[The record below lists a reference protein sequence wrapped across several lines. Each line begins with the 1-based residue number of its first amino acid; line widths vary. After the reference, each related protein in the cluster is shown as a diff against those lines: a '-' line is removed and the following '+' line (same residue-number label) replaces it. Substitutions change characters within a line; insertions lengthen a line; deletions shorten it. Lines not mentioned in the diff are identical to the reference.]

1 MIPMLMIAGMSAVL
15 LLLYELPF
23 LTGLLLVAIAIGC
36 IVSIVKGIQGI
47 REIKNSKGKQW
58 GTGLS
63 VVAILGAILGLFL
76 SGFLMYVVF
85 TLFTY

>member
-1 MIPMLMIAGMSAVL
+1 
-15 LLLYELPF
+15 
-23 LTGLLLVAIAIGC
+23 VAIAIGC

-85 TLFTY
+85 NY